1 MRFSVAAL
9 LAVLLGA
16 FAAHFLLADRGYVLM
31 NFRGYVVEM
40 SVPGLVILL
49 VLAYLLVRALVAVVQ
64 APRRWRASR
73 EQRQV
78 ARRDT
83 DLAAGLTQLIEGNWS
98 RSERMLTKG
107 LKHADA
113 PLVNYL
119 LAAHAAQLQGASDR
133 RDQWLELAQG
143 VGEEAATSAQLT
155 RAQLQL
161 QAGEAAAAV
170 ETLKALEQQ
179 NAEQP
184 AAVALLARAYRA
196 LDDRA
201 QLLKLLPRLARASL
215 PPVERIHLEQLAVE
229 GELSRPDLTAERLAE
244 VWQMLPS
251 EVRDA
256 AAVIAERA
264 RALARLGDGEQAE
277 RELRGALKREWHR
290 ALVEAYGEVRGPD
303 PAKQLKTAEGWL
315 NAHPDDAALLNTAAR
330 LCLANELWGKARSYL
345 ESSLALSP
353 EPETY
358 RLYGRLLTALG
369 EDEGALSA
377 FRSGLD
383 LVSPPAAE
391 PLPPSRGLPPPARD
405 AQRAAKG

>member
-16 FAAHFLLADRGYVLM
+16 FAAHFLLADRGYVLV

-40 SVPGLVILL
+40 SVLGLVIVL
-49 VLAYLLVRALVAVVQ
+49 VLGYLFVRALVAVVE
-64 APRRWRASR
+64 APRRWRAAR

-78 ARRDT
+78 ARRDS
-83 DLAAGLTQLIEGNWS
+83 DLAAGLAQLIEGNWA
-98 RSERMLTKG
+98 RSERQLTKG

-113 PLVNYL
+113 PLANYL

-143 VGEEAATSAQLT
+143 VGEEGATSAQLT

-161 QAGEAAAAV
+161 QAGEPAAAV
-170 ETLKALEQQ
+170 ETLKALGAG
-179 NAEQP
+179 AEQP

-201 QLLKLLPRLARASL
+201 QLLALLPRLARASL
-215 PPVERIHLEQLAVE
+215 PPAERESLEKLAVQ

-244 VWQMLPS
+244 VWEMLPS
-251 EVRDA
+251 ELRGSA
-256 AAVIAERA
+256 AIVAERA
-264 RALARLGDGEQAE
+264 RALERLGDGEQAE
-277 RELRGALKREWHR
+277 RELRGALKREWHQ
-290 ALVEAYGEVRGPD
+290 ALVESYGEVRGPD
-303 PAKQLKTAEGWL
+303 PAKQLKHAEGWL
-315 NAHPDDAALLNTAAR
+315 DAHPDDAALLKTAAR
-330 LCLANELWGKARSYL
+330 LSLANELWGKARSYL
-345 ESSLALSP
+345 ESSLAISP

-358 RLYGRLLTALG
+358 RLYGRLLTAIG

-383 LVSPPAAE
+383 LVSPATAE
-391 PLPPSRGLPPPARD
+391 PLPPTRSLPPPARD
-405 AQRAAKG
+405 AQRKAKG